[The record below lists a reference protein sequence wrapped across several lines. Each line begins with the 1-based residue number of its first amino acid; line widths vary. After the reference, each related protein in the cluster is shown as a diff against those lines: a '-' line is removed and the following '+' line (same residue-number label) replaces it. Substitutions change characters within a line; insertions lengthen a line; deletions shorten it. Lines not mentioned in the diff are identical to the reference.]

1 MAKQAGAAVGI
12 DIGTKFIKVAEIKAG
27 RPPVLTSVGI
37 APTPEGTVDPGGIV
51 DYAAVAA
58 VIKKLV
64 AESGISTKQAVL
76 SLAGQNSV
84 VVRIPEVPK
93 MSASELRQHMD
104 WEIQRNIPFADTRVQ
119 SDYQV
124 INRPN
129 ADPNDQ
135 NMEVVLAVA
144 QQDAIDG
151 LVSVADGAGL
161 EPFGID
167 VEPLALGRSL
177 MLSQD
182 SMRTKNV
189 VVVNFGANSTSVDIY
204 EQGFLSFPRI
214 LPLGGESLTR
224 AIAERLMVSDE
235 EAERIKVQ
243 DAEVLIGQTAQP
255 FAPPTAGF
263 GGGYD
268 TGVTVPPTPYDSGP
282 PADPGGYGA
291 PPADEPGISPDIP
304 PTPWD
309 QPQAEPEPPTTSVP
323 APTSESMV
331 RKQQVFQAMYP
342 VLDELASEL
351 RRSLEYYRSRHAD
364 TQIDL
369 IVLCGGSAVIPNL
382 TEMIKN
388 SVGVPTVLA
397 NPLSGLQVSV
407 KRHGPDYVVTNAHLF
422 PIAIGM
428 ALHPFF

>member
-1 MAKQAGAAVGI
+1 MAKQPGAAVGI
-12 DIGTKFIKVAEIKAG
+12 DIGTKFIKIAEIRAG
-27 RPPVLTSVGI
+27 RPPVLTSVGM
-37 APTPEGTVDPGGIV
+37 APTPEGAVDPGGII

-58 VIKKLV
+58 VIKRLI

-76 SLAGQNSV
+76 SLAGQNAV

-93 MSASELRQHMD
+93 MSANELRQHMD

-151 LVSVADGAGL
+151 LVSIADGAGL
-161 EPFGID
+161 EPYGID

-177 MLSQD
+177 LLSQEA
-182 SMRTKNV
+182 MRTKNV
-189 VVVNFGANSTSVDIY
+189 VIVNFGANSTSVDIY
-204 EQGFLSFPRI
+204 DQGFLSFPRI

-243 DAEVLIGQTAQP
+243 DAEVILGQVAQP
-255 FAPPTAGF
+255 FSPPTAGF
-263 GGGYD
+263 GGYD
-268 TGVTVPPTPYDSGP
+268 TGTTVPPTPYDPSATS
-282 PADPGGYGA
+282 ADPGGYGA
-291 PPADEPGISPDIP
+291 PPAEELGTGPDIP
-304 PTPWD
+304 PSPWD
-309 QPQAEPEPPTTSVP
+309 QPQTAPEPPPAAVP
-323 APTSESMV
+323 APSSESMV

-397 NPLSGLQVSV
+397 NPLSGLQVNV
-407 KRHGPDYVVTNAHLF
+407 KRHGPDYVVANAHIF

-428 ALHPFF
+428 ALHPLF